1 MKPGTMITNQITNK
15 HSKHLEQIDADDK
28 NAKEAP
34 QLVKNNEIVISE
46 LRHKNQALKEK
57 IKSEITEGAEAVLKW
72 WSDDLSPCFIYILTL
87 KGLV

>member
-1 MKPGTMITNQITNK
+1 MKPGTMLKTQITNK
-15 HSKHLEQIDADDK
+15 HCEHLEKIDVADK

-46 LRHKNQALKEK
+46 LRHKNQALREK
-57 IKSEITEGAEAVLKW
+57 IKSEITEGAEAVVKW

-87 KGLV
+87 KGFV

>member
-15 HSKHLEQIDADDK
+15 HSEHLEQIDAADK

-34 QLVKNNEIVISE
+34 QPVKNNEIVISE

-57 IKSEITEGAEAVLKW
+57 
-72 WSDDLSPCFIYILTL
+72 
-87 KGLV
+87 